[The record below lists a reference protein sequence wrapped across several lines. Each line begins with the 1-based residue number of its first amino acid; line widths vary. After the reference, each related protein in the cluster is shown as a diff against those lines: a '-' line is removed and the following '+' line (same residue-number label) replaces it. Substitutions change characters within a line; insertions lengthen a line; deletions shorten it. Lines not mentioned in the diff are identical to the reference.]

1 MDARIDLSGN
11 RVAIYDNRFI
21 VGELIKDRETGI
33 LLVYLYADNH
43 EMRVGVSGKEKV
55 KYAFTSQKEITH

>member
-11 RVAIYDNRFI
+11 RVAIYDNRSI

-55 KYAFTSQKEITH
+55 KYTFTSQKEITH

>member
-11 RVAIYDNRFI
+11 RVAIYDNGSI

-33 LLVYLYADNH
+33 LFVYLYADNH